1 MQEQRA
7 YELERR
13 DAGLFFIAGGAHG
26 WYYCLHP
33 QDRRIAICGEAGIA
47 LLTPA
52 QARAVAVELGEV
64 LCMYGNARAG
74 DDEAHACRSQKRRK
88 KR

>member
-1 MQEQRA
+1 MQEQRV

-13 DAGLFFIAGGAHG
+13 DAGLFFIAGGAQG
-26 WYYCLHP
+26 LYYCLHP
-33 QDRRIAICGEAGIA
+33 RDRRIAICGETGSA

-74 DDEAHACRSQKRRK
+74 ER
-88 KR
+88 